1 MSAISGRMTVTLS
14 GTAEPLG
21 SGVCQSDLMI
31 KALISNTNVI
41 YVGNDG
47 AGDVASG
54 NGVVLAAEEY
64 IVLSSVAMF
73 EHVIIDAATTGNGV
87 SWIKLEV

>member
-1 MSAISGRMTVTLS
+1 MSAISGKMTITVA

-21 SGVCQSDLMI
+21 SGVCQSDLMV
-31 KALISNTNVI
+31 KALISNTGVI

-54 NGVVLAAEEY
+54 NGVVLAAEDY

-73 EHVIIDAATTGNGV
+73 ENIIIDASITGNGV